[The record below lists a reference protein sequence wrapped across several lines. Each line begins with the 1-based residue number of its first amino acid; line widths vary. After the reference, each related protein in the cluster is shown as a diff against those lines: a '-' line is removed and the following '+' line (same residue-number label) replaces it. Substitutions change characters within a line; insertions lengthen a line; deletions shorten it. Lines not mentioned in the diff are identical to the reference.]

1 MKQYPIEVVEMAR
14 RLYHEGVTLPRIAED
29 VSETTGRHC
38 TAKAVW
44 NWAKK
49 YEWVRPNKKT
59 GRARERALRVT
70 EEKRKIEVSETS
82 KQLAAYKAV
91 WGKGAD
97 ALDSVPIRTAD
108 EAARLVDTGIK
119 GQRRIEMDNWKAS
132 FLGKLAEILR
142 DEIQDYDILKKI
154 VARFKTELT
163 NFEES

>member
-1 MKQYPIEVVEMAR
+1 
-14 RLYHEGVTLPRIAED
+14 
-29 VSETTGRHC
+29 
-38 TAKAVW
+38 
-44 NWAKK
+44 
-49 YEWVRPNKKT
+49 
-59 GRARERALRVT
+59 
-70 EEKRKIEVSETS
+70 
-82 KQLAAYKAV
+82 LAAYKAV